1 MDRLGV
7 QLYNNKMVLLV
18 QHTDK
23 NKYTAA
29 LISNI
34 YIPLRLKQKF
44 QYMIWWKFV
53 IKIIFIHLKQNF

>member
-7 QLYNNKMVLLV
+7 QLNNNKMVLLV

-23 NKYTAA
+23 NKYTAV

-34 YIPLRLKQKF
+34 YIPLRLKQ
-44 QYMIWWKFV
+44 
-53 IKIIFIHLKQNF
+53 NF